1 MESLKN
7 LREQL
12 DEIDR
17 EIVSLYERRMSIC
30 GQVGEYKV
38 ETGRKVFDRERE
50 KEKLQ
55 DVESMAS
62 SEFNRKGIRELYQQ
76 LMSMS
81 RKLQYRLLVEA
92 GALGRLPFIGVD
104 SLKAE
109 GARIVFQGTEGA
121 YGEAA
126 MKQYFGENLNSHRG
140 WSRRLCSA
148 AH

>member
-62 SEFNRKGIRELYQQ
+62 SEYIIWD
-76 LMSMS
+76 
-81 RKLQYRLLVEA
+81 VA
-92 GALGRLPFIGVD
+92 
-104 SLKAE
+104 
-109 GARIVFQGTEGA
+109 
-121 YGEAA
+121 
-126 MKQYFGENLNSHRG
+126 
-140 WSRRLCSA
+140 
-148 AH
+148 